1 MEFCSK
7 LGSIHLCF
15 QNRLK
20 CSTKIQGGTG
30 FQTAKRQ
37 AAKSECWNLE
47 LLPRKRKVW
56 FTWKSTRHDFR
67 VFSGEK
73 MMILINQQV
82 YPMMRI
88 HHPSNQHDSPDGAIH
103 LNLEIHRFTVHLH
116 VFGFH
121 PSIPAEL
128 HHHDSGQCFRS
139 SNQKR
144 KSNFLLPL
152 TNHNA
157 QTQAP
162 PVASQFWECFDLLE
176 DQGSQGVSDEK
187 DLSQEFFN
195 GKTAKHCHFLLA
207 KHRHIHAVIPVF
219 VWWPFLKHYPG
230 PPFSKARHLQVGPAI
245 LKFDLL

>member
-1 MEFCSK
+1 
-7 LGSIHLCF
+7 
-15 QNRLK
+15 
-20 CSTKIQGGTG
+20 
-30 FQTAKRQ
+30 
-37 AAKSECWNLE
+37 
-47 LLPRKRKVW
+47 
-56 FTWKSTRHDFR
+56 
-67 VFSGEK
+67 
-73 MMILINQQV
+73 
-82 YPMMRI
+82 MMRI
-88 HHPSNQHDSPDGAIH
+88 HHPSKSTWFTMIH
-103 LNLEIHRFTVHLH
+103 HSFEKNKSSLQKFTFMSL
-116 VFGFH
+116 GFH
-121 PSIPAEL
+121 PFSRRTAWWLNQPIWKICSSNWIMKPKFRGENKKYLSCRHPENLKQKNKNAES

-139 SNQKR
+139 SNQKQ

-162 PVASQFWECFDLLE
+162 PVASQFWEFFDLLE
-176 DQGSQGVSDEK
+176 DQGSQGVYDEK